1 MRKLFTLLLAL
12 AGLTSLSAQDEY
24 RIAVTIEGYQDT
36 MLRLANNVL
45 DKQYLVDTAYRNA
58 DGQYVFSGPLE
69 ELPQGIY
76 LVVTAPDNDYFQIL
90 VGQDRRFDVMTQTS
104 DLADLKVKGDKENEL
119 FLDYL
124 AFIAEVQ
131 EESTPLQE
139 SLRDTTLTEA
149 ARAELE
155 KGLEVFDERVTQHQ
169 DKLIKKQPASFTA
182 AIIRANRQPEPPEF
196 PELEGDDQ
204 REAQWR
210 WLQTH
215 YFDNLDLRD
224 ERLLR
229 TPFLFNKLN
238 YYVDGLTIQHPD
250 SVAESVDF
258 LLDKMDPQSDFFKFY
273 VVHFINKAASSK
285 VVGMDKVYV
294 HMVDNYYANGRA
306 YWADEEQLAKMIDNA
321 ERTRPLLIGKPAPD
335 LELKRRDGTDFRLY
349 DVKAKYT
356 ILYYWQFACPSCKK
370 STPFMKDFYAKWQPR
385 GVEVISICTR
395 QREIDNC
402 WKYVDDNDIGDWLHA
417 TDKYQR
423 FARIYDVR
431 STPTIYILD
440 ENKEIISK
448 RIGAQQLD
456 EILEMFEARKAAE
469 STDGE

>member
-1 MRKLFTLLLAL
+1 M
-12 AGLTSLSAQDEY
+12 
-24 RIAVTIEGYQDT
+24 
-36 MLRLANNVL
+36 
-45 DKQYLVDTAYRNA
+45 
-58 DGQYVFSGPLE
+58 
-69 ELPQGIY
+69 
-76 LVVTAPDNDYFQIL
+76 
-90 VGQDRRFDVMTQTS
+90 
-104 DLADLKVKGDKENEL
+104 
-119 FLDYL
+119 
-124 AFIAEVQ
+124 
-131 EESTPLQE
+131 
-139 SLRDTTLTEA
+139 
-149 ARAELE
+149 
-155 KGLEVFDERVTQHQ
+155 
-169 DKLIKKQPASFTA
+169 
-182 AIIRANRQPEPPEF
+182 
-196 PELEGDDQ
+196 
-204 REAQWR
+204 
-210 WLQTH
+210 
-215 YFDNLDLRD
+215 
-224 ERLLR
+224 
-229 TPFLFNKLN
+229 
-238 YYVDGLTIQHPD
+238 
-250 SVAESVDF
+250 AESVDF
-258 LLDKMDPQSDFFKFY
+258 LLEKMDPKSDFFKFY